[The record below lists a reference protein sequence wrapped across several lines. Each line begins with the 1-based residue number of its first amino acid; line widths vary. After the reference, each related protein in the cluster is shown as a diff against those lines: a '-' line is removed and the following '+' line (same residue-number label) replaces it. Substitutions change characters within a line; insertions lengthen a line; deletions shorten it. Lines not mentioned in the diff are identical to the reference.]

1 MTKAR
6 MHPALLEFRGAMGDM
21 LFRKQNGKV
30 YVSIKPDMNG
40 VQPSPAQAAHRERFR
55 DAVDYGKTAMADSDL
70 RKMYEQAAKEKG
82 TPVFALIVADFLNVP
97 SIRDVDLSAYNG
109 QVNEVIKIKASDD
122 FGLVSVRVTI
132 TDAQTGNPIESGDA
146 FEIAPGAGLWLY
158 NSTAAVSAGTTMN
171 INVIA
176 TDRPGGTAVDTFTK
190 SI

>member
-97 SIRDVDLSAYNG
+97 SIRDVDLSTYNG